1 LREVVVWHRGNG
13 KRMADSEVLWIP
25 RRKRSETCRRVSQEL
40 RVCDGGQV
48 MIDLN
53 SFSVEGY
60 REHESQMREEGFE
73 LTWM

>member
-1 LREVVVWHRGNG
+1 
-13 KRMADSEVLWIP
+13 
-25 RRKRSETCRRVSQEL
+25 
-40 RVCDGGQV
+40 